1 MENKDAI
8 SILSRNVECLN
19 KRSICLCDCK
29 SCNYYVPSEELVLA
43 TETIINFVKEIVEE
57 E

>member
-29 SCNYYVPSEELVLA
+29 SCNYYVPSEELALA